1 MKFSPALDLVWQLA
15 AQEAMNAAFTA
26 IEPEHL
32 LEAVLKFAELS
43 RAQFEPA
50 GIAAELAQPLADEIA
65 RVQADLA
72 QRQIIDSRTAR
83 RRLRARLGRGQRPT
97 QGPATIHRSPA
108 SRERFATAK
117 DLARQQGQ
125 AAIGVAH
132 LLTALLAA
140 PTPVMIEVL
149 GSVLN
154 ARLASPSPVIA
165 PGPDLVALAT
175 AGQLPDYPDRQP
187 ECTALLQMWSQPRTR
202 CIVLIGAAAATAATV
217 TALAHTLAVRPAEA
231 LPSLRR
237 LIDLS
242 GLPAEQPDQFP
253 ALLAELLNQMAGQED
268 LVLAL
273 PAVRD
278 KPDSVIQH
286 AYRTALA
293 HALRGQSP
301 RCLCPVEPGAWRRWL
316 EKDLAWRR
324 IAQTMSLRSAVATGL
339 PSQL

>member
-1 MKFSPALDLVWQLA
+1 MKLSAALDLVWQLA
-15 AQEAMNAAFTA
+15 TQEAANAAFTA

-43 RAQFEPA
+43 RAQFEKA
-50 GIAAELAQPLADEIA
+50 GIAASLVQPLADEIA
-65 RVQADLA
+65 QIQAELTQ
-72 QRQIIDSRTAR
+72 QRIDSRTAR
-83 RRLRARLGRGQRPT
+83 RRLRTRMGRGQRPA
-97 QGPATIHRSPA
+97 QGSTTIHRSPA
-108 SRERFATAK
+108 SRERFVVANG
-117 DLARQQGQ
+117 LARQQGQ
-125 AAIGVAH
+125 AETGVAH

-140 PTPVMIEVL
+140 PTPAMIEVL
-149 GSVLN
+149 GPALDAVPVN
-154 ARLASPSPVIA
+154 PSPLIA
-165 PGPDLVALAT
+165 PGPDLVALAA
-175 AGQLPDYPDRQP
+175 AGQIPDHPGRQP
-187 ECTALLQMWSQPRTR
+187 ECTALLQLWGQPRTR
-202 CIVLIGAAAATAATV
+202 CILLIGVAAATAATV
-217 TALAHTLAVRPAEA
+217 TALAHTLAARPAEV
-231 LPSLRR
+231 LPPLRR

-278 KPDSVIQH
+278 KPDPAIQH
-286 AYRTALA
+286 AYRIALA
-293 HALRGQSP
+293 HALRGQPP
-301 RCLCPVEPGAWRRWL
+301 RCLCPVEPGAYRRWL